1 MLPRMRHGVRRLRS
15 GALTLG
21 LAALVPLAIPAA
33 ASASVGPGFAPGYAP
48 VFAEPGSFVIHTGPG
63 PIVNQVH
70 ADSAVSQANVFRVRF
85 QLGVAPGPVV
95 DALNRSVALTSKCS
109 NCNALAIGFQIVTT
123 TDQDLVSLDATNVA
137 IATNYECTGTC
148 DAEADAYQ
156 LVVATDTPQA
166 VPFLWLLNPAEMD
179 ELYQVQ
185 AQFDALPRSGLDLS
199 QIQAA
204 GEDLVNQAM
213 TILEDATYSGPD
225 QPSVPAFSPAVNG
238 AGTNA
243 ALTQSDQPTVKLYH
257 DVQSS
262 SGG

>member
-1 MLPRMRHGVRRLRS
+1 MLPRMRYGVRRLRP
-15 GALTLG
+15 GALTLA

-33 ASASVGPGFAPGYAP
+33 ASASVGPYFAPGLG
-48 VFAEPGSFVIHTGPG
+48 ESGSFVINTGPG
-63 PIVNQVH
+63 PTVNQVH
-70 ADSAVSQANVFRVRF
+70 ADSVVDQHNVFRVQF
-85 QLGVAPGPVV
+85 QLGVSESPVV
-95 DALNRSVALTSKCS
+95 DAVNRSVALTSKCS